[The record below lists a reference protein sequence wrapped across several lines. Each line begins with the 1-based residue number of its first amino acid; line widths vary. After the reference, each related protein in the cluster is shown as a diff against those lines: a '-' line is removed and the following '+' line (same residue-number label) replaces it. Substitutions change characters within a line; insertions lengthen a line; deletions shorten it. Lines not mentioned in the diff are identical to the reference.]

1 MLLTKRF
8 DIEPKRITT
17 EIFHS
22 GNEYAKRMT
31 IPKGWEVNT
40 HKHTF
45 DHISILASGVVV
57 VICEGES
64 AVYKGDSCIVIKKD
78 IPHKIVAME
87 DSVWYC
93 IHATTEWNLELIDET
108 LINE

>member
-1 MLLTKRF
+1 MLLTKKF
-8 DIEPKRITT
+8 DIEPKRVTT

-31 IPKGWEVNT
+31 LPKGWEVNT
-40 HKHTF
+40 HKHNY
-45 DHISILASGVVV
+45 DHISILASGK
-57 VICEGES
+57 VIVECDGEI
-64 AVYKGDSCIVIKKD
+64 KGYTGDTCIVIKKD
-78 IPHKIVAME
+78 ISHKIVAIE

-108 LINE
+108 LANE